1 MQTELHLHVFQN
13 KTLPVFTIAEALHL
27 TIMKGGGWSEKEE
40 INTWIMT
47 KRASREKKQYE
58 VYKVVG
64 VVTPILI

>member
-47 KRASREKKQYE
+47 KRASRKKNSMRCIKLWE
-58 VYKVVG
+58 
-64 VVTPILI
+64 